1 MLIIPAAIYLQV
13 MPKDAKF
20 YKYAMVLL
28 VFGFAVMIAVTAV
41 TIISFV

>member
-1 MLIIPAAIYLQV
+1 MLIIPAAIYLKV
-13 MPKDAKF
+13 MPKTAKL

-41 TIISFV
+41 TIISFI